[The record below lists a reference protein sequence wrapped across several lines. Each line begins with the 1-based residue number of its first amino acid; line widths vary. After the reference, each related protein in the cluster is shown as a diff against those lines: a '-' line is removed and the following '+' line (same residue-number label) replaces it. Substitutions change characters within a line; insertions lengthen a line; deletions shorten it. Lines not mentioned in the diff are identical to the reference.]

1 MEKHL
6 PLPAIFKKTEA
17 AIMRKTIVKRT
28 FSAAI
33 LSGLFLVAPVVSK
46 AAEQTEEKYDPVPV
60 IMEHIK
66 DSHDWHLWGEGEDA
80 VSIPLPVILLD
91 GGVQFFMSSDFHHGH
106 EVVEKGGNYYALV
119 NGKVYKTDAHGTIE
133 FEMDMGGKKVKDKTT
148 VHHLATDHHAHQ
160 LLSKATILNAEPLDF
175 SITKNVLAMMVSAF
189 LIFFMFRALAKSYR
203 KSDKAPKGLAGML
216 EPLVVFVRDDIA
228 KQNIGHKYE
237 RFMPYLLTVFFF
249 IWLNNLLGLVPIIP
263 GGANVTGNI
272 ALTLTLAVITLVI
285 TNVSANKDYW
295 KHIFWMP
302 GVPVPVRIML
312 APIELVGILTKPF
325 ALMVRLFANI
335 TAGHIVVLSL
345 ISLIFIFENVAMAG
359 VSVPFALFIS
369 VLELLVAALQAYVFT
384 MLSALFI
391 GQAVAEH
398 AHHDDHHH

>member
-1 MEKHL
+1 MAVFSMGMARASAGGEHDEK
-6 PLPAIFKKTEA
+6 
-17 AIMRKTIVKRT
+17 
-28 FSAAI
+28 
-33 LSGLFLVAPVVSK
+33 
-46 AAEQTEEKYDPVPV
+46 EEKFNPVPV

-80 VSIPLPVILLD
+80 VSIPLPVILFD
-91 GGVQFFMSSDFHHGH
+91 DGVQVFLSSDFHHGH

-119 NGKVYKTDAHGTIE
+119 NGKIYKTDEHGSISFEVGKGEFTHKGETNIHEMAHNHHIHE
-133 FEMDMGGKKVKDKTT
+133 T
-148 VHHLATDHHAHQ
+148 VASA
-160 LLSKATILNAEPLDF
+160 KILNEQPLDF
-175 SITKNVLAMMVSAF
+175 SVTKNVVALIVASF
-189 LIFFMFRALAKSYR
+189 LVFFLFTALARSYNR
-203 KSDKAPKGLAGML
+203 NPGAPKGLAGFL
-216 EPLVVFVRDDIA
+216 EPLVLFVRDDIA
-228 KQNIGHKYE
+228 RQNIGEKKYH

-249 IWLNNLLGLVPIIP
+249 IWVNNLLGLVPIIP

-272 ALTLTLAVITLVI
+272 AVTLSLAVITLII

-302 GVPVPVRIML
+302 GVPVPVKVLL
-312 APIELVGILTKPF
+312 APIELVGTLTKPF

-345 ISLIFIFENVAMAG
+345 ISLIFIFKSEAASA

-398 AHHDDHHH
+398 EHHHEHHH